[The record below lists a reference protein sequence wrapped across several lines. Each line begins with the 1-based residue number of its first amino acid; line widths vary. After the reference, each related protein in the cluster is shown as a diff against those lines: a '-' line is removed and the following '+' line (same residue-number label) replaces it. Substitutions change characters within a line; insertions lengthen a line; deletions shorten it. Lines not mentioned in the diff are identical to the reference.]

1 MKKKFI
7 YLILIALSN
16 SIIANAQDV
25 VKTMP
30 SMNVNPIF
38 IGGNLVIGG
47 GAGSFQLGLN
57 PEMYKRVNDYVDIG
71 AATNLFFQS
80 FNPTISNGLP
90 GVSSRSFQLGA
101 GAFTRIWPLE
111 KFFIQIQPEYNYTWS
126 RFKDRGT
133 EGINAGA
140 SRSIRFGAESLLA
153 GIGYGTRSENGMTY
167 FSVMIDLLKNPNSP
181 YRDGYNRAD
190 PIIRA
195 GFAFPIFSAKKKQP

>member
-1 MKKKFI
+1 MKKKLVL
-7 YLILIALSN
+7 LILIALSN
-16 SIIANAQDV
+16 SIIVHAQDV

-30 SMNVNPIF
+30 SMNVNPVF

-57 PEMYKRVNDYVDIG
+57 PEMFKRVNDYVDIG

-111 KFFIQIQPEYNYTWS
+111 KFFIQVQPEYNYTWS

-133 EGINAGA
+133 EGVNAGA
-140 SRSIRFGAESLLA
+140 SRSIGFGAESLLA

-181 YRDGYNRAD
+181 YRDGFNRAD

-195 GFAFPIFSAKKKQP
+195 GFAFSLLNTKKKQP

>member
-1 MKKKFI
+1 MKKKLI
-7 YLILIALSN
+7 YLILFVLSN
-16 SIIANAQDV
+16 SIILKAQEV

-30 SMNVNPIF
+30 SMNVHPIF
-38 IGGNLVIGG
+38 IGGNVVIGG

-80 FNPTISNGLP
+80 FNPTISNGLS
-90 GVSSRSFQLGA
+90 GISSRSFQLGV
-101 GAFTRIWPLE
+101 GGFTRIWPIE
-111 KFFIQIQPEYNYTWS
+111 KFFIQVQPEYNYTWS

-133 EGINAGA
+133 ESVNAGA

-181 YRDGYNRAD
+181 YRDSYNRAD

-195 GFAFPIFSAKKKQP
+195 GFTFPIRSKR

>member
-1 MKKKFI
+1 MKKKLLL
-7 YLILIALSN
+7 LILFALSN
-16 SIIANAQDV
+16 SYMLNAQEV

-38 IGGNLVIGG
+38 IGGNVVIGG

-57 PEMYKRVNDYVDIG
+57 PEMYKRINNYVDIG

-90 GVSSRSFQLGA
+90 GTSSRSFQLGV
-101 GAFTRIWPLE
+101 GGFTRIWPIE
-111 KFFIQIQPEYNYTWS
+111 QFFIQIQPEYNYTWS

-133 EGINAGA
+133 EGVNAGA

-153 GIGYGTRSENGMTY
+153 GIGYGTRSDNGMTY

-181 YRDGYNRAD
+181 YRDSYNRAD

-195 GFAFPIFSAKKKQP
+195 GFTFSIRSKR

>member
-1 MKKKFI
+1 
-7 YLILIALSN
+7 
-16 SIIANAQDV
+16 
-25 VKTMP
+25 
-30 SMNVNPIF
+30 
-38 IGGNLVIGG
+38 
-47 GAGSFQLGLN
+47 
-57 PEMYKRVNDYVDIG
+57 MYKRVNDYVDIG
-71 AATNLFFQS
+71 AATNIFFQS

-90 GVSSRSFQLGA
+90 GISSRSFQLGA

-133 EGINAGA
+133 EGVNAGA

-167 FSVMIDLLKNPNSP
+167 FSVMIDLFKNPNSP
-181 YRDGYNRAD
+181 YRDGFNRAD

-195 GFAFPIFSAKKKQP
+195 GFAFPILSAKKKQP

>member
-1 MKKKFI
+1 MKKKLLL
-7 YLILIALSN
+7 LILFALSN
-16 SIIANAQDV
+16 SYILKAQEV

-38 IGGNLVIGG
+38 IGGNVVIGG

-57 PEMYKRVNDYVDIG
+57 PEMYKRINDYVDIG

-90 GVSSRSFQLGA
+90 GTSSRSFQLGV
-101 GAFTRIWPLE
+101 GGFTRIWPIE
-111 KFFIQIQPEYNYTWS
+111 QFFIQIQPEYNYTWS

-133 EGINAGA
+133 EGVNAGA

-153 GIGYGTRSENGMTY
+153 GIGYGTRSDNGMTY

-181 YRDGYNRAD
+181 YRDSYNRAD

-195 GFAFPIFSAKKKQP
+195 GFTFSIRSKR

>member
-1 MKKKFI
+1 MKKKFV
-7 YLILIALSN
+7 YLILFALCN
-16 SIIANAQDV
+16 SISVNAQEV

-38 IGGNLVIGG
+38 IGGNVVIGG
-47 GAGSFQLGLN
+47 GAGSFQIGLN
-57 PEMYKRVNDYVDIG
+57 PEMYKRINDYVDIG

-90 GVSSRSFQLGA
+90 GTSSRSFQLGV
-101 GAFTRIWPLE
+101 GGFTRIWPIE
-111 KFFIQIQPEYNYTWS
+111 QFFIQIQPEYNYTWS

-133 EGINAGA
+133 EGVNAGA

-153 GIGYGTRSENGMTY
+153 GIGYGTRSDNGMTY

-181 YRDGYNRAD
+181 YRDSYNRAD

-195 GFAFPIFSAKKKQP
+195 GFTFSIRSKR

>member
-1 MKKKFI
+1 MKKKFV
-7 YLILIALSN
+7 YLILFALCN
-16 SIIANAQDV
+16 SISVNAQEV

-38 IGGNLVIGG
+38 IGGNVVIGG

-57 PEMYKRVNDYVDIG
+57 PEMYKRINDYVDIG

-90 GVSSRSFQLGA
+90 GTSSRSFQLGV
-101 GAFTRIWPLE
+101 GGFTRIWPIE
-111 KFFIQIQPEYNYTWS
+111 QFFIQIQPEYNYTWS

-133 EGINAGA
+133 EGVNAGA

-153 GIGYGTRSENGMTY
+153 GIGYGTRSDNGMTY

-181 YRDGYNRAD
+181 YRDSYNRAD

-195 GFAFPIFSAKKKQP
+195 GFTFSIRSKR

>member
-1 MKKKFI
+1 MKKK
-7 YLILIALSN
+7 LLLLALIALSN
-16 SIIANAQDV
+16 SIIINAQEV
-25 VKTMP
+25 IETMP

-47 GAGSFQLGLN
+47 GTGTFQLGLN
-57 PEMYKRVNDYVDIG
+57 PEIYKRVNDYVDIG
-71 AATNLFFQS
+71 GATNLFFQS

-90 GVSSRSFQLGA
+90 GTS
-101 GAFTRIWPLE
+101 
-111 KFFIQIQPEYNYTWS
+111 
-126 RFKDRGT
+126 
-133 EGINAGA
+133 

-181 YRDGYNRAD
+181 YRDGFNRAD

-195 GFAFPIFSAKKKQP
+195 GFAFPILGAKKKQP

>member
-30 SMNVNPIF
+30 SMNANPIF

-195 GFAFPIFSAKKKQP
+195 GFAFPILSAKKKQP

>member
-7 YLILIALSN
+7 YLILFALSN
-16 SIIANAQDV
+16 SFILRAQEV
-25 VKTMP
+25 IKTMP
-30 SMNVNPIF
+30 SINDNPLF

-57 PEMYKRVNDYVDIG
+57 PEIYKRVNDYVDIG

-90 GVSSRSFQLGA
+90 GISSRSFQLGA
-101 GAFTRIWPLE
+101 GAFTRIWPIE

-153 GIGYGTRSENGMTY
+153 GIGYGSRSENGMTY
-167 FSVMIDLLKNPNSP
+167 FSVMIDLLKNQNSP
-181 YRDGYNRAD
+181 YRDSYNRAD

-195 GFAFPIFSAKKKQP
+195 GFAFPIRSKRE

>member
-1 MKKKFI
+1 MKNKLL
-7 YLILIALSN
+7 YLILFALSN
-16 SIIANAQDV
+16 SFILKAQEV

-38 IGGNLVIGG
+38 VGGNLVIGG
-47 GAGSFQLGLN
+47 GSGSFQIGLN
-57 PEMYKRVNDYVDIG
+57 PEIYKRVNDYVDIG

-90 GVSSRSFQLGA
+90 GISSRSFQLGA
-101 GAFTRIWPLE
+101 GAFTRIWPIE
-111 KFFIQIQPEYNYTWS
+111 KFFIQVQPEYNYTWS

-140 SRSIRFGAESLLA
+140 SRSISFGAESLLA
-153 GIGYGTRSENGMTY
+153 GIGYGSRSENGMTY
-167 FSVMIDLLKNPNSP
+167 FSVMIDLLKNTNSP
-181 YRDGYNRAD
+181 YRDSYNRAD

-195 GFAFPIFSAKKKQP
+195 GFAFPIRSKR

>member
-126 RFKDRGT
+126 RFKDRSTIGV
-133 EGINAGA
+133 NAGA

-167 FSVMIDLLKNPNSP
+167 FSVMIDLLQNPNSP
-181 YRDGYNRAD
+181 YRDGYNRAE

-195 GFAFPIFSAKKKQP
+195 GFAFPILRSKRE

>member
-1 MKKKFI
+1 MSNKYI
-7 YLILIALSN
+7 YLILFALSN
-16 SIIANAQDV
+16 SFFLKAQEV

-30 SMNVNPIF
+30 SMNVNPLF

-47 GAGSFQLGLN
+47 GAGTFQLGLN
-57 PEMYKRVNDYVDIG
+57 PEMYKRINDYVDMG

-80 FNPTISNGLP
+80 YNPTLSNGLV
-90 GVSSRSFQLGA
+90 GTSTRSFQLGV
-101 GAFTRIWPLE
+101 GAFTRIWPID

-133 EGINAGA
+133 EGVNAGA

-153 GIGYGTRSENGMTY
+153 GIGYGSRSENGMTY
-167 FSVMIDLLKNPNSP
+167 FSVMFDLLKNSNSP
-181 YRDGYNRAD
+181 YRDSYNRAE

-195 GFAFPIFSAKKKQP
+195 GFAFPIRSKR

>member
-1 MKKKFI
+1 MKKKLI
-7 YLILIALSN
+7 YLMLFALSN
-16 SIIANAQDV
+16 SIFLKAQEV
-25 VKTMP
+25 IKTMP
-30 SMNVNPIF
+30 SMNVHPIF
-38 IGGNLVIGG
+38 IGGNVVIGG
-47 GAGSFQLGLN
+47 GAGSFQIGLN

-80 FNPTISNGLP
+80 FNPTISSGLS
-90 GVSSRSFQLGA
+90 GTSSRSFQLGV
-101 GAFTRIWPLE
+101 GGFTRIWPIK
-111 KFFIQIQPEYNYTWS
+111 KFFIQVQPEYNYTWS

-133 EGINAGA
+133 ESVNAGA

-181 YRDGYNRAD
+181 YRDSYNRAD

-195 GFAFPIFSAKKKQP
+195 GFAFPIRSKRE

>member
-7 YLILIALSN
+7 YIILIALSN
-16 SIIANAQDV
+16 SITVHAQEV
-25 VKTMP
+25 IKTMP

-57 PEMYKRVNDYVDIG
+57 PEIYKRVNDYVDIG

-80 FNPTISNGLP
+80 FNPTIGNGLS
-90 GVSSRSFQLGA
+90 GVSSRSFQFGA

-111 KFFIQIQPEYNYTWS
+111 KFFIQVQPEYNYTWS

-133 EGINAGA
+133 EGINSGA

-167 FSVMIDLLKNPNSP
+167 FSVMVDLFKNQNSP
-181 YRDGYNRAD
+181 YRDGFNRAD

-195 GFAFPIFSAKKKQP
+195 GFAFPIRSKP

>member
-1 MKKKFI
+1 MKKKFL
-7 YLILIALSN
+7 YLILFALSN
-16 SIIANAQDV
+16 SFILKAQEV

-38 IGGNLVIGG
+38 VGGNLVIGG

-57 PEMYKRVNDYVDIG
+57 PEIYKRVNDYVDIG

-90 GVSSRSFQLGA
+90 GISSRSFQLGA
-101 GAFTRIWPLE
+101 GAFTRIWQIE

-153 GIGYGTRSENGMTY
+153 GIGYGSRSENGMTY
-167 FSVMIDLLKNPNSP
+167 FSVMIDLLKNQNSP
-181 YRDGYNRAD
+181 YRDIYNRAD

-195 GFAFPIFSAKKKQP
+195 GFAFPIRSKRE